1 MLIDVDNNISVLIRT
16 YNSAKTLYR
25 LLDALMLKHGDE
37 CIIVDSGS
45 SDGTLRI
52 AEAYGAR
59 IIKAP
64 PPFHY
69 SKSLNLGFAAAKNSW
84 VLVISSHCIPQ
95 VPNFLEIYRHEIL
108 KFSKEVIVGYGPST
122 LSGKNDPNLEQIETC
137 IFTANDY
144 ERVSRICSNA
154 NTIYR
159 KQAWEELPFN
169 EQIRTAEDKIWITE
183 MVAKGYH
190 FAYIPLARGI
200 NINKGSLLYMFKKG
214 YRDKRST
221 REKDFR
227 PMGFYHLAGGFK
239 NLTLSFLKKEVDIGN
254 YVRSNAQLLGQ
265 FFGSHQKEDNT
276 PVRGG
281 S

>member
-1 MLIDVDNNISVLIRT
+1 MDANISVLIRT
-16 YNSAKTLYR
+16 YNSVKTLDR
-25 LLDALMLKHGDE
+25 LLDGIVLLEGDE

-95 VPNFLEIYRHEIL
+95 VPDLLEIYRQEIV
-108 KFSKEVIVGYGPST
+108 KFYKKVIVGYGPST
-122 LSGKNDPNLEQIETC
+122 LSGKSDPEFDPKQTC

-144 ERVSRICSNA
+144 ERVSLICGNA

-169 EQIRTAEDKIWITE
+169 ELIRTAEDKIWIME

-190 FAYIPLARGI
+190 FAYIPQARGM
-200 NINKGSLLYMFKKG
+200 NVNKGSLLYMFKKG
-214 YRDKRST
+214 YRDKRSL
-221 REKDFR
+221 RGKDFI

-239 NLTLSFLKKEVDIGN
+239 NLTLSLLKREIDYGN
-254 YVRSNAQLLGQ
+254 YIRCCSQLLGQ
-265 FFGSHQKEDNT
+265 FFGSYQKEDNS
-276 PVRGG
+276 PVHGA

>member
-1 MLIDVDNNISVLIRT
+1 MDNNISVLIRT
-16 YNSAKTLYR
+16 YNSAKTLDR
-25 LLDALMLKHGDE
+25 LLKAIILAHGDE

-45 SDGTLRI
+45 SDTTLWI
-52 AEAYGAR
+52 ADAYGAR
-59 IIKAP
+59 IVIAP

-69 SKSLNLGFAAAKNSW
+69 SKSLNLGFAEAKNPW

-95 VPNFLEIYRHEIL
+95 VPDLLEIYRQEII

-122 LSGKNDPNLEQIETC
+122 LSGKSDPELDPKQTC
-137 IFTANDY
+137 IFTASDY
-144 ERVSRICSNA
+144 ERVSRICGNA

-159 KQAWEELPFN
+159 KQVWEEFPFN
-169 EQIRTAEDKIWITE
+169 ERIRTAEDKIWIMET
-183 MVAKGYH
+183 VAKGYH
-190 FAYIPLARGI
+190 FAYIPQARGM

-214 YRDKRST
+214 YRDKRSL
-221 REKDFR
+221 RGKEFY

-239 NLTLSFLKKEVDIGN
+239 NLTLSLLRGELEFGN
-254 YVRSNAQLLGQ
+254 YVRWCFQLLGQ

-276 PVRGG
+276 PVNGG